1 MSLAGLE
8 TLLAF
13 IIVLGLAVLV
23 HELGHFLAAKA
34 FGVRV
39 LEFAFGFPPKLFTLF
54 RRNGTEYNVCALP
67 IGGYVRLAGT
77 EPGEDAGP
85 DGFNSKPPWQRILV
99 YFAGPLMNFILAGVL
114 FVGLGMTVGVPTKG
128 KEVLISAV
136 VPGEPAALA
145 GFREGD
151 RVVAIDDERITEL
164 DTMLKKVKA
173 SPNRPI
179 LVTVERDG
187 RQMQIE
193 VVPAAKEGGIGQIGV
208 ALSDVTYE
216 KTGVIG
222 AIAHGTEQT
231 WRWTRDTVK
240 GIAQVFTDS
249 EARKSVGGPVAIA
262 RLAGM
267 AFRDGAIT
275 FLTFLAVISVNL
287 GVLNLLPLLVVDGG
301 QIAFLALEWVRGRR
315 LQPSLQ
321 VSIQVVGMVIILL
334 FVALLTVRDITNW
347 VGGKF

>member
-1 MSLAGLE
+1 V
-8 TLLAF
+8 LL
-13 IIVLGLAVLV
+13 

-54 RRNGTEYNVCALP
+54 KRNGTEYNVCALP
-67 IGGYVRLAGT
+67 IGGYVKLAGM

-85 DGFNSKPPWQRILV
+85 DGFNSKPPWQRMVV
-99 YFAGPLMNFILAGVL
+99 YFAGPMMNFILAGIL
-114 FVGLGMTVGVPTKG
+114 FIGMGMTVGVPTKG
-128 KEVLISAV
+128 KEVRITGV
-136 VPGEPAALA
+136 VAGEPAERA

-151 RVVAIDDERITEL
+151 RVVAIGDERIAHI
-164 DTMLKKVKA
+164 DTMLKIVKA
-173 SPNRPI
+173 SPNRP
-179 LVTVERDG
+179 VTFTVERDG
-187 RQMQIE
+187 SPVKIE
-193 VVPAAKEGGIGQIGV
+193 VVPALKEGGIGQIGV
-208 ALSDVTYE
+208 GLTDVTYE
-216 KTGVIG
+216 RTGMIG
-222 AIAHGTEQT
+222 AVGHGVEET
-231 WRWTRDTVK
+231 WKWTRDTAK
-240 GIAQVFTDS
+240 GIAQIFTDR

-267 AFRDGAIT
+267 AFRDGLVT

-301 QIAFLALEWVRGRR
+301 QIAILALEWVRGRR

-321 VSIQVVGMVIILL
+321 MSIQVVGMVLILL